1 MQERKISVLLVDDS
15 PVILAIFKKI
25 LSTAPDIQ
33 VVGSAHNGREAMTLI
48 EKLKPQVVCTDL
60 MMPEM
65 DGMQL
70 IAEIMATS
78 PRPVIVISA
87 HVGKDSGNVFKLL
100 EAGALELVSKPRL
113 DQERRHAEMAAEII
127 NKIRIVSGVH
137 VFRRPRREKPAH
149 SDGGGQKGAD
159 QATAQAKMI
168 VIGASTGGVQALG
181 AILPALT
188 ADFPLPIICVQ
199 HISEGFLGGFVQ
211 WLAANC
217 AMSVEIAT
225 EQGKPAPGVIYFPQ
239 EDRHLT
245 VRSGMFVHTRGPAV
259 KGIRPSITITM
270 QSVAEAYGSGAVG
283 VLLTGMGDDGADGM
297 LKIAS
302 AGGMTIAQDEK
313 SCIIFGMPKQAI
325 DRGAVRQVLALNE
338 IGAALKRLAGRR

>member
-15 PVILAIFKKI
+15 PVILAILKKM
-25 LSTAPDIQ
+25 LATAPDIQ
-33 VVGSAHNGREAMTLI
+33 VVGSAQNGKEAMTLI
-48 EKLKPQVVCTDL
+48 EKLNPQVVCTDL

-65 DGMQL
+65 DGLQL
-70 IAEIMATS
+70 IAEIMSTL

-87 HVGKDSGNVFKLL
+87 HVEKGSHNVFKLL
-100 EAGALELVSKPRL
+100 EAGALELVAKPRL
-113 DQERRHAEMAAEII
+113 DEERRHAEMSAEII

-137 VFRRPRREKPAH
+137 VFRRPRREIPH
-149 SDGGGQKGAD
+149 DSDGGGQRTVDKA
-159 QATAQAKMI
+159 AVTAQMI

-181 AILPALT
+181 TILSALP

-211 WLAANC
+211 WLATHC
-217 AMSVEIAT
+217 AMQVEIAT

-239 EDRHLT
+239 ENKHLT
-245 VRSGMFVHTRGPAV
+245 FDGGRFLHSQGPAV
-259 KGIRPSITITM
+259 KGIRPSITVTM
-270 QSVAEAYGSGAVG
+270 QSVAECYGSAAVG
-283 VLLTGMGDDGADGM
+283 VLLTGMGDDGAEGM

-325 DRGAVRQVLALNE
+325 DRGAARQILALNE
-338 IGAALKRLAGRR
+338 IGAALKRLAGKW